1 MDTADNKKKKMNLP
15 NRLTLAR
22 LCLVPFCVAAAAMP
36 PDAVVPGMFPL
47 IAALIFA
54 VASFTDMLDGRIAR
68 KYNLITDFGKFLD
81 PLADKFIVIGTMMA
95 VTYSN
100 EAIRPWFFWVVL
112 TVIFREFAV
121 TSLRLLISTT
131 SGDVVAA
138 AMPGKIKTVVQ
149 MICVLS
155 SLVEPVILRAS
166 GAGEG
171 LQNFPPVTVFFSALT
186 VVFTLWSGIGY
197 FTAYAKNR
205 KEIQ

>member
-1 MDTADNKKKKMNLP
+1 MTSI
-15 NRLTLAR
+15 RIVLT
-22 LCLVPFCVAAAAMP
+22 VPFLILFLK
-36 PDAVVPGMFPL
+36 GNFP
-47 IAALIFA
+47 
-54 VASFTDMLDGRIAR
+54 ASFVVLSVSG
-68 KYNLITDFGKFLD
+68 ITDFLDGFVARTFNQTSQLGKYLD

-131 SGDVVAA
+131 SGEVVAA

-155 SLVEPVILRAS
+155 SLVEPVILRAA

-171 LQNFPPVTVFFSALT
+171 LQNFPPVTLIFSVLT

-197 FTAYAKNR
+197 FAGYTKNQ
-205 KEIQ
+205 KEKQ